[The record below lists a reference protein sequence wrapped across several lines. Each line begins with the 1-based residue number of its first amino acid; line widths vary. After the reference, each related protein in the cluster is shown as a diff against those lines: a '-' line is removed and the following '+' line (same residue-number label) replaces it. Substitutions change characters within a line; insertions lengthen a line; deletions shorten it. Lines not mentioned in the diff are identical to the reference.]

1 MPINFE
7 IKSILFDDLKVI
19 VRIKSWFFF
28 YLLLIK
34 IVCLCLIYFK
44 MCIYITRIDFNGII
58 KLIKLLYGLLVT

>member
-19 VRIKSWFFF
+19 VRIKSWYYF
-28 YLLLIK
+28 LLLIK

-44 MCIYITRIDFNGII
+44 MCIYIIRIGFTMLFD
-58 KLIKLLYGLLVT
+58 